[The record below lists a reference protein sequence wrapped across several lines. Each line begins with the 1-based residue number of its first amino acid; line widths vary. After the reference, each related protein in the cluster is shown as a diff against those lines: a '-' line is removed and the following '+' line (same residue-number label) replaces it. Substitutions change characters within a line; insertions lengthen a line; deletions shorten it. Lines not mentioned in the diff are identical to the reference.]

1 MRRGEAA
8 IGSRRFR
15 SGYLLASPS
24 WVVLAVAALA
34 VAPAFAS
41 VAQPAPPPAAQSLA
55 PAAGTFVVHAI
66 DVGTGLS
73 IFIEGHDFALL
84 YDAGSRDD
92 HAGGSN
98 NRVLAYLR
106 RVRPDLTIIDH
117 LILSHPHQDHH
128 EMMASVLAAY
138 QVNQVWDS
146 GSLGDVCGY
155 RAFLTA
161 VAAEP
166 EVTYHDAL
174 GGPGTRRVSFNHAR
188 TCRPRSRR
196 PVVVNVPRGDQII
209 PPMSVPLGASARM
222 VILHANGQAPASDL
236 NRASVVVRV
245 DLGGRR
251 VLLMGDAEA
260 GERRAPSNAPAAGS
274 IEGRLLADHAAD
286 LRADILIVGHH
297 GSMTSSR
304 ASFLD
309 AVGASQFV
317 ISSGP
322 FPYQSHIL
330 PDPEIRD
337 ELVERG
343 SVWRTDTDD
352 ASCRTNRHRVGLDA
366 GNGPGGCD
374 SVRIVIEADG
384 EIAPSYNRLSD

>member
-1 MRRGEAA
+1 MASRGWA
-8 IGSRRFR
+8 
-15 SGYLLASPS
+15 
-24 WVVLAVAALA
+24 VLAVAALA
-34 VAPAFAS
+34 VAPAFAPAFAS
-41 VAQPAPPPAAQSLA
+41 GAQPAPPAAAPSLA

-73 IFIEGHDFALL
+73 IFVEGHDFALL

-92 HAGGSN
+92 YAGGSN

-106 RVRPDLTIIDH
+106 RVRPDLTTIDH

-138 QVNQVWDS
+138 RVTQVWDS

-174 GGPGTRRVSFNHAR
+174 GGPGTRRVRFDEAR
-188 TCRPRSRR
+188 TCRPSSSRA
-196 PVVVNVPRGDQII
+196 VNVDVPRGDQIR
-209 PPMSVPLGASARM
+209 PPMTIPLGATARM
-222 VILHANGQAPASDL
+222 VILHANGHAPASDL
-236 NRASVVVRV
+236 NRASVVVRL
-245 DLGGRR
+245 DLGIRR
-251 VLLMGDAEA
+251 ILLMGDAEA
-260 GERRAPSNAPAAGS
+260 GEREAPSSAPAASS
-274 IEGRLLADHAAD
+274 IEGRLLANHAAD

-297 GSMTSSR
+297 GSLTSSR
-304 ASFLD
+304 TSFLD

-322 FPYQSHIL
+322 FPYQGHIL

-337 ELVERG
+337 ELMERG
-343 SVWRTDTDD
+343 SLWRTNMDD
-352 ASCRTNRHRVGLDA
+352 ASCRTNRHRIGTD
-366 GNGPGGCD
+366 GPNKPGGCD
-374 SVRIVIEADG
+374 SVRIAIEADG
-384 EIAPSYNRLSD
+384 AIAPSYNRLSD